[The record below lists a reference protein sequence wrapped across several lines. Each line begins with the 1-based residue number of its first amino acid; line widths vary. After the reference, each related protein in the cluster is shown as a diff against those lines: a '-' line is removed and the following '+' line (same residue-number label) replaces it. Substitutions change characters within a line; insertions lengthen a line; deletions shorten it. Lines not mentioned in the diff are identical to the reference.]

1 MVGDAADHLAQIG
14 FGIEAVEPGGFDERV
29 GCGGALAA
37 DVGSGEQIVLPAQS
51 ERANRALGGVGPSG
65 QKGQRTQDECSIRRP
80 SSSNEN
86 GGGQGVRLRKRQQKA
101 RSHAR

>member
-1 MVGDAADHLAQIG
+1 MFQGSSSAMRLMGWSAMRPNRG
-14 FGIEAVEPGGFDERV
+14 RFDERV

-37 DVGSGEQIVLPAQS
+37 DVGCGEQIVLPAQS

-65 QKGQRTQDECSIRRP
+65 QKGQTQDECSIRRP

-86 GGGQGVRLRKRQQKA
+86 GGGPGVRLRKRQQKKG
-101 RSHAR
+101 